1 MAYLKVNIATFNL
14 ARGTSRSKNVEA
26 IKAEIRAG
34 INNIRHVF
42 IENLI
47 HIKYPITASYRP
59 DVSFAD
65 MLVVFLD
72 PSLKGRQFYN
82 QNGLQNLIEDWMM
95 ATRGADETFLVFISA
110 AEYRKKKS
118 DYNYQDLCDEWDEK
132 LDRLYRLYK
141 SSANFIW
148 IDLNDDEPEADEVR
162 FRLQNMISGGFD
174 FMDEWASL
182 TLASLGAQS

>member
-1 MAYLKVNIATFNL
+1 MAYLKINIATMNL

-34 INNIRHVF
+34 INGIRHVD
-42 IENLI
+42 IENLV

-72 PSLKGRQFYN
+72 PSLKGRQFFN

-110 AEYRKKKS
+110 AEYREKKS
-118 DYNYQDLCDEWDEK
+118 DYNYQDLCHEWDEK
-132 LDRLYRLYK
+132 LDRLYRRYK
-141 SSANFIW
+141 SSAHFMW
-148 IDLNDDEPEADEVR
+148 IDLDDDESEAAEVR
-162 FRLQNMISGGFD
+162 SRLQDMISGGFD
-174 FMDEWASL
+174 FMDER
-182 TLASLGAQS
+182 

>member
-34 INNIRHVF
+34 INGIRHID
-42 IENLI
+42 IENLV
-47 HIKYPITASYRP
+47 HIKSPITATYRP
-59 DVSFAD
+59 NLSFTD

-72 PSLKGRQFYN
+72 PSLKGKQFYT
-82 QNGLQNLIEDWMM
+82 QNGAQNLIEDWMR

-110 AEYRKKKS
+110 AEYRKKNS
-118 DYNYQDLCDEWDEK
+118 DYNYQDLCHEWDEK

-141 SSANFIW
+141 SSANFMW

-174 FMDEWASL
+174 FMDE
-182 TLASLGAQS
+182 

>member
-1 MAYLKVNIATFNL
+1 MVYLKTNIATFNL

-26 IKAEIRAG
+26 IKSEIRAG
-34 INNIRHVF
+34 INGIRHID
-42 IENLI
+42 IENLV

-72 PSLKGRQFYN
+72 PSLKGRQFYT

-110 AEYRKKKS
+110 AEYRNKKS
-118 DYNYQDLCDEWDEK
+118 DYNYNDLCKEWDEK

-141 SSANFIW
+141 SNAHFMW
-148 IDLNDDEPEADEVR
+148 IDLDPDESESAEVR
-162 FRLQNMISGGFD
+162 FRLQKLVSGGFD
-174 FMDEWASL
+174 FMDD
-182 TLASLGAQS
+182 

>member
-1 MAYLKVNIATFNL
+1 MAYLQTNIATFNL

-34 INNIRHVF
+34 INGIRHVD
-42 IENLI
+42 IENLV
-47 HIKYPITASYRP
+47 HIKSPITASYRP
-59 DVSFAD
+59 NLSFAD
-65 MLVVFLD
+65 MLIVFLD

-82 QNGLQNLIEDWMM
+82 QNGAQNLIEDWMR

-110 AEYRKKKS
+110 AEYRDKKS
-118 DYNYQDLCDEWDEK
+118 DYNYNDLCKEWDEK

-141 SSANFIW
+141 SNAQFMW
-148 IDLNDDEPEADEVR
+148 LDLNDDEPMYDEVR

-174 FMDEWASL
+174 FMDD
-182 TLASLGAQS
+182 